1 MARTISSSYTTTQ
14 NLATI
19 TDNPTTVTG
28 TGTIAVNSTAAF
40 TGALV
45 GNGGYAWT
53 ISNFGT
59 LESLGSQGFGI
70 NLLDGGFIANGAAGV
85 GGALIEGTGFGIQI
99 SGTGAASGTVTN
111 YGTIAGISHSGNA
124 TGIVFN
130 AVPGMVNNGGTIFA
144 GATGGNATG
153 IFFTSGGVVSN
164 TGLIDAA
171 YGANDAGV
179 SGANGSVTVSNSG
192 TIEGLGSNGFGI
204 SQRSGGVVTNGQRHS
219 TSALIEGG
227 NTGIYVTGSAGTVTN
242 FGTIFSAV
250 TAGTNGIAI
259 YFKQGGLITNY
270 GLIAGNRPPTV
281 GGGAY
286 AAAIIIHGPVNTG
299 TVLNFG
305 TIASTNLGNALNLDT
320 GGTLVNGGTGLSS
333 ALITGSFE
341 GVIIGA
347 TAGTVTPG
355 GAGFVFNYGTI
366 QSTGTSNGIQELAGG
381 TITNRGLILGGNAV
395 LFSNS
400 AGAVYNFGTVIS
412 TATASGAGIL
422 LGAGG
427 VVTNQ
432 ATASITAIRNA
443 ILARGGV
450 ATVVNAGLI
459 QNSGTNTAIY
469 ISNGGTVINNAGGTI
484 ASAVTPINF
493 NNTSGTAVSIGSVL
507 NFGTIQ
513 STGSTS
519 GSGVYF
525 AQGGV
530 LTNETNG
537 LITALRNAVSTKGS
551 ATTLVNFG
559 TIAHIGSGT
568 TGEAIYLGGGGTVT
582 NYGLLSGARPGT
594 PASGGTGGYP
604 GVVEIKNQVGTT
616 INFGTITNP
625 NNGNGVN
632 IDGGGLLV
640 NGSTSVTSA
649 LISVQHGA
657 VYIGGTSGIPTPG
670 AVGFVFNYGTIESV
684 GTNGSAINLVSGG
697 TVLNRGLVLSDART
711 GVSLTNTTGTIDNFG
726 TILSYAPV
734 SGTRGVGVYLG
745 NGGVITNEAGGVIRA
760 LRGAVSLA
768 GTTSAAA
775 TVSNAGIVTGS
786 VGVTIGAADTG
797 ANTVVNTGTIVGTSG
812 IAIGL
817 GSGNDLVV
825 IGTNSSLV
833 GAIGNVHPGVS
844 FDLPFL
850 SFSGAGTVTLAS
862 GNNLK
867 VVENSSTFTISL
879 DPSQNLAADFFQLA
893 NDGSNGTEV
902 QTVHSGI
909 YAGTYTSGIVL
920 SNPAAQNPVT
930 VTSTGYGANNTAA
943 YSGDAVY
950 GTNATAWN
958 FTNLGTIRATQATS
972 DGVRLTAGGTIV
984 NGSTGSAAG
993 SISGYAK
1000 GVEVSGGPTFLVN
1013 YGTIA
1018 NTRPGYDNAVFLTG
1032 GAETVVNAGTVI
1044 GGGTGINLYGTGN
1057 VTNRT
1062 TGLITAYRDHG
1073 AYFHSTA
1080 SILTNAGTIAILG
1093 TATPGVGAVGFSA
1106 GGYVLNNSGGLI
1118 RGNEAGVY
1126 FSNVGGTVIN
1136 SGAAAT
1142 IAGATTGVRMAG
1154 TAGTIINSGLIA
1166 ATGPGGIGVALS
1178 AGSTLTNAGTIS
1190 GAGGTA
1196 VAIGGNSL
1204 VTVAPNAVF
1213 AGAVTAA
1220 GTADTLALAAG
1231 LSAGTIAGIGSRYTG
1246 FNNIVVNNAADWQL
1260 VGTNTIVAGDTV
1272 ALGVAATL
1280 GVVGTV
1286 DASGTVAIGS
1296 TALLQLGNASSVGGT
1311 GEILFLAN
1319 SGELEIDGSTMPS
1332 LGIAGFAAGDSI
1344 DLTGISA
1351 NGISYNGSVLT
1362 LTQKTAIVAQLN
1374 VSTVY
1379 GAGAAFSEERDA
1391 TGGTLVTVAAPID
1404 PSYTLITNFTK
1415 TNDIQT
1421 GLIKEFPSGVVT
1433 GNQGLTVP
1441 FGVVTNSSG
1450 NNYSEIASTLTVNLS
1465 LAGVARIYTLINA
1478 YAPPAGAL
1486 GATVEFI
1493 GTGGADQTFN
1503 LVNGT
1508 DMRDF
1513 FQGPFANSINGT
1525 TTKNMFT
1532 VTGVTDAGGSGD
1544 VNTGSTGTYNIDEQV
1559 FTLGAAFVGQTL
1571 QQIVIR
1577 NAQGGSETP
1586 ILLGLTAQAP
1596 ITGQVVSSGATLIV
1610 SSGEVVD
1617 GTTVLSGGTL
1627 IVLSG
1632 GLAGHT
1638 SNSGAEILSG
1648 GIEVGG
1654 VTAGGG
1660 VFTVSSGGVASAG
1673 LVSGAMTVS
1682 AGGSAVGEIVS
1693 GGQIVLFGSASNT
1706 TLETGG
1712 SLDVQAGGNASGT
1725 QVGGGETVEAG
1736 GTTIDT
1742 TIADGT
1748 LDLVAGS
1755 TAQGTITFA
1764 GSGGLLLI
1772 GAATMPTTPIAGV
1785 AAGDGIDLRALTWA
1799 PGASAALSGTTL
1811 TITGSGGVADQLTL
1825 TGVASRTVFV
1835 TSDDGSGGTLVE
1847 AAPLPSNIF
1856 SGTYANGLVLSDPAV
1871 QQPAVLTSSALVMI
1885 GGSSYNRAV
1894 YGENVIGWTVINF
1907 GTVLGQGVDST
1918 GIGLAAGGSVV
1929 NGAPGMPGSP
1939 VTSALVTGTQNGVA
1953 IEGASGSVVNFG
1965 TIASTSQ
1972 DTGVG
1977 VHLARGGRL
1986 VNGAPG
1992 SPGAL
1997 VSASRVAAYLG
2008 GNNGVA
2014 YAGAAGTV
2022 INYGTMTGSLY
2033 DVVALVG
2040 GGTVAN
2046 YGSIVGQGTASGGVY
2061 LSPGGFVLNEGVII
2075 GPERG
2080 VYITG
2085 GLGTV
2090 INEGSIA
2097 ATNDNAAAVGLAA
2110 GGSVLNDALI
2120 TAYRVGVFGGTAGS
2134 PTSVI
2139 NLGTIAVTA
2148 TGTQGG
2154 PASFGVLLLESGVVG
2169 NIGVISA
2176 VQPGTGPNTGGVG
2189 VALVAGGVV
2198 TNGVVTNGVSGGVPG
2213 VIGPAVIRGASYGVL
2228 VNGGAAFVSNYGTIA
2243 GATGVSVAMAAGGST
2258 IVNAGTISGS
2268 GGIAVKFGPG
2278 EDVLVEAAGSVLQGA
2293 IGNLQAGDVIDL
2305 RFLPF
2310 VAGGSAALGANNLL
2324 SVVAGGATAGVQLD
2338 PAQNFAGV
2346 AFALS
2351 DDGQGGTDVK
2361 ETVFG
2366 IVGPGQTLVVSAGV
2380 TLTGVTVL
2388 SGGTLDVLSGGAVIT
2403 TSVAGGGTEIVE
2415 FGGLDVSATLAGLEE
2430 VFGLAS
2436 GTVLLG
2442 GASQV
2447 VEAGGVTQ
2455 AVVLDAAAVQTVS
2468 GVASG
2473 TVVSAGD
2480 RQIVASGGV
2489 ASGTVVSSGGQEI
2502 VQAGGTMLVPVIS
2515 GGGISGGGLVD
2526 LQAGGVAG
2534 GAITFSGRGGELE
2547 LDSNAMPAGP
2557 LVGFDRGDLIDLR
2570 GVSPAGGTVSFDP
2583 ASGFLTVSGGGVVD
2597 TLVLQG
2603 GVTPGTVFRL
2613 GDDGQ
2618 GGSLV
2623 EAGPPAPGGL
2633 GLQASSDSGALG
2645 DGITNV
2651 AAPLL
2656 LGSGEANDTVTV
2668 FDGTVPVGSA
2678 TVEVNGS
2685 WASQLSTLA
2694 EGQHTLT
2701 ARETDPAANVS
2712 GPSAGFSLRLDLTP
2726 PVAAVTAP
2734 LTVLWSSGAVPFG
2747 IGAPSDAND
2756 LTSSLSVLVTG
2767 VPGNGAVTLAD
2778 GVTPVT
2784 PFESLSVAQLT
2795 GLEFIPGGSGK
2806 IGTTGTFGY
2815 TVFDPAG
2822 NTGAGSAAAS
2832 VVAAGAASLFSFV
2845 FSYADGRD
2853 YYTGTVA
2860 DNGAFGY
2867 QVGQTR
2873 ATASGQYMIVNA
2885 QTLTTAPVG
2894 TVSVLNYTHGGAG
2907 QASGVPLMTAAGQP
2921 DGTAG
2926 LGSEADAV
2934 LGTDGQAHPFSA
2946 TSEAMFGTIALYG
2959 FVYTYANGAAFY
2971 SGTVADD
2978 GTLTAGTK
2986 TVSDSSGRVLGTY
2999 TVFADGVTTRA
3010 GGSVVVDRYNVGDTS
3025 FLPIHATAASVDGS
3039 QGLGSE
3045 LGSIPVNGTAVPFG
3059 AAQEPGLQA
3068 NIVPVPV
3075 VPPPPQADIFTAE
3088 ITEIY
3093 SEVLGR
3099 GPQGGELA
3107 TGTSQLSQGVDL
3119 AVIRQGLAQSG
3130 EAQGDLN
3137 QLYQQILDRPGDT
3150 AGQANYTAQLI
3161 DGASLATVQ
3170 LLIAQSPEAQADI
3183 NQIYLDV
3190 LGTGVDGFG
3199 LTSSMGALAN
3209 GSDINA
3215 VRSAVAHSP
3224 AADDSLSQLFLGTIG
3239 RIPDAAE
3246 LAGMEDQLG
3255 AAGSGVSRTGL
3266 QSTLAA
3272 SGSAGGF
3279 TMVTAGPGSAILTAP
3294 PNTPTEFVFGN
3305 IGFGADTITGF
3316 DPSRDALVI
3325 SSALVPDLATL
3336 QSETRQTALGTL
3348 ITLSPSQSITLPG
3361 INLDTLN
3368 PNDFRI
3374 V

>member
-1 MARTISSSYTTTQ
+1 MSSTNWNNTSGGNWTDGANWDNGVPTEADDATLGLTGGYSVVLSGGEAAAANSLTISDTNASLQLNTNGGSSTTLAVQAGLTNGGTVDLDRFFGEGGSDLTIGGTLANAGAVFIGNTGLSAATQ
-14 NLATI
+14 LTATGLVNTGSI
-19 TDNPTTVTG
+19 FVQGNPTSGTRTQATLDIAGTVSSALSG
-28 TGTIAVNSTAAF
+28 RLSVAGDADVALGSAVTSI
-40 TGALV
+40 GS
-45 GNGGYAWT
+45 GGE
-53 ISNFGT
+53 
-59 LESLGSQGFGI
+59 LDLLGSQARVS
-70 NLLDGGFIANGAAGV
+70 LGV
-85 GGALIEGTGFGIQI
+85 GAGNTALADLAINVGILDLEGGTG
-99 SGTGAASGTVTN
+99 SGAGGASLTTTVDFANSGTVELDRFFGEGGSSLTL
-111 YGTIAGISHSGNA
+111 
-124 TGIVFN
+124 
-130 AVPGMVNNGGTIFA
+130 GGTL
-144 GATGGNATG
+144 TNANSVFIG
-153 IFFTSGGVVSN
+153 N
-164 TGLIDAA
+164 TGLSAA
-171 YGANDAGV
+171 VQVTAAGLV
-179 SGANGSVTVSNSG
+179 NTGSIFIQGNPTSGTATQATLDITGTVSSALSG
-192 TIEGLGSNGFGI
+192 RLSVAGDADVALGSAITSIGSAGELDLLGSQARVSLGVGAGNTALTGLGSNAGI
-204 SQRSGGVVTNGQRHS
+204 LDLEGGTGSGAGGASLTTTADFANSGGTVELDRFFG
-219 TSALIEGG
+219 EGGSSLTLGGTLANAGIVFIG
-227 NTGIYVTGSAGTVTN
+227 NTGLSAATQLTAAGLTNTGSIFVHGNPTSGTATQATLN
-242 FGTIFSAV
+242 I
-250 TAGTNGIAI
+250 
-259 YFKQGGLITNY
+259 
-270 GLIAGNRPPTV
+270 
-281 GGGAY
+281 
-286 AAAIIIHGPVNTG
+286 TG
-299 TVLNFG
+299 TVSSVMSGQLSVAG
-305 TIASTNLGNALNLDT
+305 DADVALGSAITSIASGGLDLLGSQARVSLGIGAGNTALTGLATNLGVLD
-320 GGTLVNGGTGLSS
+320 LEGGTGS
-333 ALITGSFE
+333 
-341 GVIIGA
+341 GA
-347 TAGTVTPG
+347 G
-355 GAGFVFNYGTI
+355 GAALTTTVDFT
-366 QSTGTSNGIQELAGG
+366 NGGGVELDRLFGEGG
-381 TITNRGLILGGNAV
+381 SSLILGGTLNNTNTIFIGNTG
-395 LFSNS
+395 LS
-400 AGAVYNFGTVIS
+400 AATQV
-412 TATASGAGIL
+412 TATGLVGT
-422 LGAGG
+422 G
-427 VVTNQ
+427 
-432 ATASITAIRNA
+432 SIF
-443 ILARGGV
+443 
-450 ATVVNAGLI
+450 I
-459 QNSGTNTAIY
+459 QGNS
-469 ISNGGTVINNAGGTI
+469 
-484 ASAVTPINF
+484 
-493 NNTSGTAVSIGSVL
+493 TSGTATQATLDITGTVSSVMSGEL
-507 NFGTIQ
+507 SVFGDAD
-513 STGSTS
+513 
-519 GSGVYF
+519 V
-525 AQGGV
+525 
-530 LTNETNG
+530 
-537 LITALRNAVSTKGS
+537 ALGS
-551 ATTLVNFG
+551 AITS
-559 TIAHIGSGT
+559 I
-568 TGEAIYLGGGGTVT
+568 
-582 NYGLLSGARPGT
+582 
-594 PASGGTGGYP
+594 ASGGQIDLAGSLARVSLGVAVGNTALTGLATNAGILDLE
-604 GVVEIKNQVGTT
+604 GSTGFGAGGAALTTTVDFANSGTVELDHLFSGGGSSLSLGGTLTNTNALLIGNTGLSAATQVTAAGL
-616 INFGTITNP
+616 
-625 NNGNGVN
+625 VN
-632 IDGGGLLV
+632 ISSIFVQG
-640 NGSTSVTSA
+640 NPTSGTA
-649 LISVQHGA
+649 TQATLDITGA
-657 VYIGGTSGIPTPG
+657 VSSTLSGRL
-670 AVGFVFNYGTIESV
+670 SV
-684 GTNGSAINLVSGG
+684 AGDADVALGSAITSIASGG
-697 TVLNRGLVLSDART
+697 ELDLLGSQARISLGVGAGNTALTGLATNLGVLDLEGGTGSGAGGAALTTTVDFANSGTVELDRFFGEGGSSLVLGGT
-711 GVSLTNTTGTIDNFG
+711 LTNTNTVFIGNTG
-726 TILSYAPV
+726 L
-734 SGTRGVGVYLG
+734 
-745 NGGVITNEAGGVIRA
+745 
-760 LRGAVSLA
+760 
-768 GTTSAAA
+768 SAAA
-775 TVSNAGIVTGS
+775 TQVTAAGL
-786 VGVTIGAADTG
+786 
-797 ANTVVNTGTIVGTSG
+797 VNTGSI
-812 IAIGL
+812 
-817 GSGNDLVV
+817 
-825 IGTNSSLV
+825 
-833 GAIGNVHPGVS
+833 
-844 FDLPFL
+844 F
-850 SFSGAGTVTLAS
+850 
-862 GNNLK
+862 
-867 VVENSSTFTISL
+867 
-879 DPSQNLAADFFQLA
+879 
-893 NDGSNGTEV
+893 V
-902 QTVHSGI
+902 QG
-909 YAGTYTSGIVL
+909 
-920 SNPAAQNPVT
+920 
-930 VTSTGYGANNTAA
+930 NTA
-943 YSGDAVY
+943 
-950 GTNATAWN
+950 
-958 FTNLGTIRATQATS
+958 ATQATLDITGAAVNTGNIVLGGAALLNAS
-972 DGVRLTAGGTIV
+972 SLTVQNGGRLTVSAGGTADGVIV
-984 NGSTGSAAG
+984 
-993 SISGYAK
+993 
-1000 GVEVSGGPTFLVN
+1000 GG
-1013 YGTIA
+1013 
-1018 NTRPGYDNAVFLTG
+1018 G
-1032 GAETVVNAGTVI
+1032 GLATVI
-1044 GGGTGINLYGTGN
+1044 GGGAIDAPVISGGGLELAGGATVTGN
-1057 VTNRT
+1057 
-1062 TGLITAYRDHG
+1062 ITIG
-1073 AYFHSTA
+1073 GFA
-1080 SILTNAGTIAILG
+1080 S
-1093 TATPGVGAVGFSA
+1093 
-1106 GGYVLNNSGGLI
+1106 VLQLDSNNPLP
-1118 RGNEAGVY
+1118 N
-1126 FSNVGGTVIN
+1126 
-1136 SGAAAT
+1136 T
-1142 IAGATTGVRMAG
+1142 IAGMAPG
-1154 TAGTIINSGLIA
+1154 NQIDLRGLTWNPA
-1166 ATGPGGIGVALS
+1166 
-1178 AGSTLTNAGTIS
+1178 N
-1190 GAGGTA
+1190 
-1196 VAIGGNSL
+1196 
-1204 VTVAPNAVF
+1204 
-1213 AGAVTAA
+1213 
-1220 GTADTLALAAG
+1220 
-1231 LSAGTIAGIGSRYTG
+1231 
-1246 FNNIVVNNAADWQL
+1246 
-1260 VGTNTIVAGDTV
+1260 
-1272 ALGVAATL
+1272 
-1280 GVVGTV
+1280 TV
-1286 DASGTVAIGS
+1286 DFT
-1296 TALLQLGNASSVGGT
+1296 GG
-1311 GEILFLAN
+1311 
-1319 SGELEIDGSTMPS
+1319 
-1332 LGIAGFAAGDSI
+1332 
-1344 DLTGISA
+1344 
-1351 NGISYNGSVLT
+1351 VLT
-1362 LTQKTAIVAQLN
+1362 
-1374 VSTVY
+1374 VS
-1379 GAGAAFSEERDA
+1379 G
-1391 TGGTLVTVAAPID
+1391 
-1404 PSYTLITNFTK
+1404 
-1415 TNDIQT
+1415 
-1421 GLIKEFPSGVVT
+1421 
-1433 GNQGLTVP
+1433 
-1441 FGVVTNSSG
+1441 
-1450 NNYSEIASTLTVNLS
+1450 
-1465 LAGVARIYTLINA
+1465 
-1478 YAPPAGAL
+1478 
-1486 GATVEFI
+1486 
-1493 GTGGADQTFN
+1493 
-1503 LVNGT
+1503 
-1508 DMRDF
+1508 
-1513 FQGPFANSINGT
+1513 
-1525 TTKNMFT
+1525 
-1532 VTGVTDAGGSGD
+1532 
-1544 VNTGSTGTYNIDEQV
+1544 
-1559 FTLGAAFVGQTL
+1559 
-1571 QQIVIR
+1571 
-1577 NAQGGSETP
+1577 
-1586 ILLGLTAQAP
+1586 
-1596 ITGQVVSSGATLIV
+1596 
-1610 SSGEVVD
+1610 
-1617 GTTVLSGGTL
+1617 
-1627 IVLSG
+1627 
-1632 GLAGHT
+1632 
-1638 SNSGAEILSG
+1638 
-1648 GIEVGG
+1648 GG
-1654 VTAGGG
+1654 VT
-1660 VFTVSSGGVASAG
+1660 
-1673 LVSGAMTVS
+1673 
-1682 AGGSAVGEIVS
+1682 
-1693 GGQIVLFGSASNT
+1693 
-1706 TLETGG
+1706 
-1712 SLDVQAGGNASGT
+1712 
-1725 QVGGGETVEAG
+1725 
-1736 GTTIDT
+1736 
-1742 TIADGT
+1742 
-1748 LDLVAGS
+1748 
-1755 TAQGTITFA
+1755 
-1764 GSGGLLLI
+1764 
-1772 GAATMPTTPIAGV
+1772 
-1785 AAGDGIDLRALTWA
+1785 
-1799 PGASAALSGTTL
+1799 
-1811 TITGSGGVADQLTL
+1811 DQLTL